1 MILLYLDWV
10 QWKNMDKMS
19 DQLIEILNSEM
30 AIELPKEIS
39 LKELK
44 EKLSQHINYLID
56 TNFQKLV
63 AILYR
68 VDVSE
73 LKLKKLLTENE
84 EENSSSVIADLIIE
98 RQLQKIKFRQEFS
111 RQDKNIPDEEKW

>member
-56 TNFQKLV
+56 TNFQQLV
-63 AILYR
+63 AVLYR

-73 LKLKKLLTENE
+73 SKLKVLLNE
-84 EENSSSVIADLIIE
+84 SVGEDSGSVIAELIIE
-98 RQLQKIKFRQEFS
+98 RQLQKIKFRQKFS
-111 RQDKNIPDEEKW
+111 NWNKNISDEEKW